1 MDTNLYRQVFFNSPL
16 QNKEEVYHFISKEI
30 CPADSSVQYEIMKQL
45 KEREAVGSMQISE
58 HVLLPH
64 IESEF
69 VETSKIVFIRL
80 AEPILFWDLKTTDIQ
95 LLIVILL
102 KKNEVNEVK
111 KQLAS
116 FTRTLADEE
125 YLDNLLVSDENEFKR
140 KVKL

>member
-1 MDTNLYRQVFFNSPL
+1 
-16 QNKEEVYHFISKEI
+16 
-30 CPADSSVQYEIMKQL
+30 
-45 KEREAVGSMQISE
+45 
-58 HVLLPH
+58 LPH

-69 VETSKIVFIRL
+69 FETSKILFIRL